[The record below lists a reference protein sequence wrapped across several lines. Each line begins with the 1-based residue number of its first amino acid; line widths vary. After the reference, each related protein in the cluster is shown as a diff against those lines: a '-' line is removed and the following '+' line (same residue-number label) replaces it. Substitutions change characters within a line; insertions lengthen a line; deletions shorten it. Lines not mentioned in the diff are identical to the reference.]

1 MNREPVFEWNPETGI
16 ATCSMS
22 YNNKEIIGMAMCHP
36 EDEDMMSEYTGCAIA
51 SMRAEIEMWVHI
63 RDNEIKPGLN
73 ALKHLQA
80 CMVHSKNY
88 NEKSYE
94 SKMLRRQIQNF
105 EDDLATVKEMLAQA
119 RLDLKVYLTSKDSY
133 YKQVR
138 ARREK
143 AKSQ

>member
-1 MNREPVFEWNPETGI
+1 MNKNPVFEWDKETGI
-16 ATCSMS
+16 ATCSVN
-22 YNNKEIIGMAMCHP
+22 YNNKEIVGMAMCHP
-36 EDEDMMSEYTGCAIA
+36 EDEDMMNEYTGCAIA
-51 SMRAEIEMWVHI
+51 SMRAEIETLIHI
-63 RDNEIKPGLN
+63 RDNEIKPALN

-80 CMVHSKNY
+80 CMVHSKHY

-94 SKMLRRQIQNF
+94 NKMLRRQIQNF
-105 EDDLATVKEMLAQA
+105 ENDLATIKEMIAQA